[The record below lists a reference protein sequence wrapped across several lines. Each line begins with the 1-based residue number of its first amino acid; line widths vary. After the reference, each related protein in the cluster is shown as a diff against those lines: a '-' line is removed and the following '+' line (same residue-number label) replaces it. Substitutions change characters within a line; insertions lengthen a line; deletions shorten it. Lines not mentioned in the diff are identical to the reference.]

1 MRPIFGDFRSRTGNF
16 RDLMT
21 AGVRV
26 IAYKRVTTGSTTDRA
41 QFDDRGN
48 SFGGLER
55 RPRSVMTGLCA
66 SCARAARLVAVA
78 AGAVGRKK
86 AAWKSCVSAG

>member
-1 MRPIFGDFRSRTGNF
+1 MLPIFGDFRSRTGNF

-26 IAYKRVTTGSTTDRA
+26 IAYKRVTTGSTTHRA

-55 RPRSVMTGLCA
+55 TPRSLMTGLCA
-66 SCARAARLVAVA
+66 LLAPARRVWW
-78 AGAVGRKK
+78 R
-86 AAWKSCVSAG
+86 